1 MLNKNYF
8 TPSSADLDKFKPAV
22 DLYKNVILELILKSP
37 VITVNAFITWE
48 ESVSKEIDDLLTKYA
63 YLSLVYQEE
72 EIMSTY
78 TAMNQYCKE
87 KLSDL
92 GYNKDYYKFIQS
104 LIAEDE
110 QDNIL
115 KNKKI
120 KDFEER
126 GLNLPKEKQDE
137 LIDISKKLGDLTVNF
152 MQNIAKARK
161 EWSLEI
167 SQEIYDSLNF
177 DEKVLFKDLKM
188 EFNLNKIYD
197 MMQTCESATFREL
210 LFNKN
215 KEIAAKGS
223 AYDNSQVLTDIAAL
237 KHRTAE
243 LLGKSS
249 VSELTLKDA
258 MSKDPQTAI
267 SFLQNLSDEIY
278 PIAKKEDDEL
288 HRFVFEHYGKESVD
302 KFSKAFYVNKM
313 QKHLFNYEKNQ
324 ERQYLPLDKA
334 LEATFSLIKEM
345 FNISFEKVEEGFI
358 LPFENAQTYKM
369 YDGDKPKGFVVFDLF
384 ERKMKKSGAWVS
396 NYNAPTRDKTGLL
409 ALNTN
414 FDINESGLSFDD
426 LTTLLHEFGHLVH
439 AISSETKYRS
449 YSGTMNVP
457 RDAVEIPSQMLEKFA
472 KETFFL
478 KAVSNDRIPDELVD
492 KVKEI
497 ENFRKANFY
506 TRQIGMALYDLDVYS
521 NKDTDAYA
529 AYKINMD
536 KVNTDPVDNDSNF
549 PMVFTHIFSGGY
561 SSGYYGYIWS
571 DVYSVDAFSY
581 IKENRQ
587 EMGMQFKKE
596 FLSHGGGMPAKELY
610 LNFRGQDVD
619 LSNFNKFYSLEHIP
633 VVKKMKM

>member
-8 TPSSADLDKFKPAV
+8 TPFSTDLDKFKPAV
-22 DLYKNVILELILKSP
+22 DLYKNVILELIQKSP
-37 VITVNAFITWE
+37 VITVNEFITWE

-72 EIMSTY
+72 EVMSTY

-104 LIAEDE
+104 LITEDE

-120 KDFEER
+120 KAFEER

-137 LIDISKKLGDLTVNF
+137 LINISKKLGDLTVTF

-161 EWSLEI
+161 KWSLEI
-167 SQEIYDSLNF
+167 TQEIYDSLNF

-197 MMQTCESATFREL
+197 MMQTCESETFREL

-243 LLGKSS
+243 LLGKNS

-278 PIAKKEDDEL
+278 PIAVKEDNEL
-288 HRFVFEHYGKESVD
+288 HRFVFEHYGKESID

-313 QKHLFNYEKNQ
+313 QEHLFNYEKNQ

-334 LEATFSLIKEM
+334 LEATFNLIKEM

-369 YDGDKPKGFVVFDLF
+369 YDGDKEKGLVVFDFF

-396 NYNAPTRDKTGLL
+396 NYNAPTRDKKGLL

-414 FDINESGLSFDD
+414 FDPNEKGLSFSD

-439 AISSETKYRS
+439 AVSSETKYRS
-449 YSGTMNVP
+449 YSGTNDVP

-472 KETFFL
+472 KEPFFL
-478 KAVSNDRIPDELVD
+478 KAVSDGRIPDELVD

-536 KVNTDPVDNDSNF
+536 KVNTDPVDDDSNF

-596 FLSHGGGMPAKELY
+596 FLSHGGGVPAKDLY

-619 LSNFNKFYSLEHIP
+619 LGNFNKFYSLEHIP
-633 VVKKMKM
+633 VAKKMKM

>member
-22 DLYKNVILELILKSP
+22 DLYKNVILELIQKSP

-72 EIMSTY
+72 EVMSTY

-104 LIAEDE
+104 LVAEDE

-137 LIDISKKLGDLTVNF
+137 LIDISKKLGDLTVSF

-369 YDGDKPKGFVVFDLF
+369 YDGDKEKGLVVFDLF

-439 AISSETKYRS
+439 AISSETKYRI

-472 KETFFL
+472 KEPFFL

-596 FLSHGGGMPAKELY
+596 FLSHGGGIPAKELY

-619 LSNFNKFYSLEHIP
+619 LSNFNKFYSLEHMP

>member
-22 DLYKNVILELILKSP
+22 DLYKNVILELIQKSP

-110 QDNIL
+110 KDNIL

-137 LIDISKKLGDLTVNF
+137 LIDISKKLGDLTVAF

-369 YDGDKPKGFVVFDLF
+369 YDGDKEKGLVVFDLF

-439 AISSETKYRS
+439 AISSETKYRI

-472 KETFFL
+472 KEPFFL

-596 FLSHGGGMPAKELY
+596 FLSHGGGVPAKELY

-619 LSNFNKFYSLEHIP
+619 LSNFNKFYSLEHMP

>member
-22 DLYKNVILELILKSP
+22 DLYKNVILELIQKSP

-72 EIMSTY
+72 EVMSTY

-92 GYNKDYYKFIQS
+92 SYNKDYYKFIQS

-115 KNKKI
+115 KDKKI

-137 LIDISKKLGDLTVNF
+137 LIDISKKLGDLTVTF

-167 SQEIYDSLNF
+167 SQEIYDPLNF

-223 AYDNSQVLTDIAAL
+223 SYDNSQVLTDIAAL

-369 YDGDKPKGFVVFDLF
+369 YDGDKQKGLVVFDLF

-472 KETFFL
+472 KEPFFL

-581 IKENRQ
+581 IKENCQ

-596 FLSHGGGMPAKELY
+596 FLSHGGGIPAKELY

-619 LSNFNKFYSLEHIP
+619 LSNFNKFYSLEHMP

>member
-22 DLYKNVILELILKSP
+22 DLYKNVILELIQKSP
-37 VITVNAFITWE
+37 VITVNEFITWE

-72 EIMSTY
+72 EVMSTY

-104 LIAEDE
+104 LITEDE

-115 KNKKI
+115 KDKKI
-120 KDFEER
+120 KAFKER

-137 LIDISKKLGDLTVNF
+137 LIDISKKLGDLTVTF

-161 EWSLEI
+161 EWTLEI
-167 SQEIYDSLNF
+167 SEEIYDSLGF

-197 MMQTCESATFREL
+197 MMQTCESETFREL

-243 LLGKSS
+243 LLGKNS

-278 PIAKKEDDEL
+278 PIAVKEDNEL
-288 HRFVFEHYGKESVD
+288 HRFVFENYAKESID

-313 QKHLFNYEKNQ
+313 QEHLFNYEKNQ

-334 LEATFSLIKEM
+334 LEATFNLIKEM

-369 YDGDKPKGFVVFDLF
+369 YDGDKEKGLVVFDFF

-396 NYNAPTRDKTGLL
+396 NYNAPTRDKKGLL

-414 FDINESGLSFDD
+414 FDPNEKGLSFSD

-439 AISSETKYRS
+439 AVSSETKYRS
-449 YSGTMNVP
+449 YSGTNDVP

-472 KETFFL
+472 KEPFFL
-478 KAVSNDRIPDELVD
+478 KAVSDGRIPDELVD

-536 KVNTDPVDNDSNF
+536 KVNTDPVDDDSNF

-596 FLSHGGGMPAKELY
+596 FLSHGGGVPSKELY

-619 LSNFNKFYSLEHIP
+619 LGNFNKFYSLEHIP
-633 VVKKMKM
+633 VAKKMKM

>member
-22 DLYKNVILELILKSP
+22 DLYKNVILELIQKSP

-137 LIDISKKLGDLTVNF
+137 LIDISKKLGDLTVSF

-197 MMQTCESATFREL
+197 MMQTCESEAFREI

-215 KEIAAKGS
+215 KEIASKGS
-223 AYDNSQVLTDIAAL
+223 AYDNSQVLTEIASL

-288 HRFVFEHYGKESVD
+288 HRFVFEHYGKESID

-313 QKHLFNYEKNQ
+313 QEHLFNYEKNQ

-369 YDGDKPKGFVVFDLF
+369 YDGDKEKGLVVFDLF

-439 AISSETKYRS
+439 AISSETKYRI

-472 KETFFL
+472 KEPFFL

-596 FLSHGGGMPAKELY
+596 FLSHGGGIPAKELY

-619 LSNFNKFYSLEHIP
+619 LSNFNKFYSLEHMP

>member
-22 DLYKNVILELILKSP
+22 DLYKNVILELIQKSP

-72 EIMSTY
+72 EVMSTY

-137 LIDISKKLGDLTVNF
+137 LIDISKKLGDLTVTF

-369 YDGDKPKGFVVFDLF
+369 YDGDKEKGLVVFDLF

-472 KETFFL
+472 KEPFFL

-596 FLSHGGGMPAKELY
+596 FLSHGGGVPAKELY

-619 LSNFNKFYSLEHIP
+619 LSNFNKFYSLEHMP